1 MSVKTES
8 SSLEVINGYVK
19 NTKEWLEYLQT
30 LPLIKYPKG
39 KIFGKEI
46 TFHRAIGFFSDE
58 SIGYKFSG
66 QIIKT
71 GELSSKLK
79 EILDKVN
86 TDFNKEYNGILVNVY
101 YSGEDYISA
110 HSDDEK
116 ELKKSEVI
124 AISFGQSRIFR
135 VRPKDRNLV
144 IEGEKSKRH
153 KTPVY
158 DISTENGQLII
169 MKGDFQKEFTH
180 EIPPEKNKDGIRI
193 SLTFRYHSK

>member
-1 MSVKTES
+1 MSVKTAS
-8 SSLEVINGYVK
+8 SSLEVLNGYVK
-19 NTKEWLEYLQT
+19 DTDEWLNYLQT
-30 LPLIKYPKG
+30 LPLLKYPKG

-58 SIGYKFSG
+58 SVGYRFSG
-66 QIIKT
+66 QVIKT
-71 GELSSKLK
+71 GELTPKLK

-86 TDFNKEYNGILVNVY
+86 TDFSKEYNGILVNIY

-116 ELKKSEVI
+116 ELRNSDVI
-124 AISFGQSRIFR
+124 AISFGQSRTFR
-135 VRPKDRNLV
+135 VRPKDRILQV
-144 IEGEKSKRH
+144 EGEKSKRH

-158 DISTENGQLII
+158 DIPTENGQLLI
-169 MKGDFQKEFTH
+169 MKGDFQREFTH
-180 EIPPEKNKDGIRI
+180 EIPPEKGKDGVRI